1 MILPRNVFTLKH
13 ALSARIMACLW
24 HGSFDSG
31 YKFFVLVLESSFIS
45 IFRQL
50 IQALSSIIELSLQS
64 FPLISNF
71 VSMKVHAWTSNQDN
85 WFKSSP
91 LLNVVYAP
99 PHKKKKKKTH
109 QSQISALSS
118 TTATQS
124 CFLWLAEE
132 DLSFSIF
139 SRLKCIFHI
148 LMLLIKWMTHGRE
161 LRKFNLRAGV
171 HRAK

>member
-13 ALSARIMACLW
+13 VLSVRIMACLW

-99 PHKKKKKKTH
+99 PHKKKKKRTKVKFIWNVNVSKT
-109 QSQISALSS
+109 
-118 TTATQS
+118 TP
-124 CFLWLAEE
+124 AE
-132 DLSFSIF
+132 LNWRKIV
-139 SRLKCIFHI
+139 FH
-148 LMLLIKWMTHGRE
+148 
-161 LRKFNLRAGV
+161 
-171 HRAK
+171 

>member
-13 ALSARIMACLW
+13 VLSVRIMACLW

-85 WFKSSP
+85 WFKSSH

-99 PHKKKKKKTH
+99 PHKKNAPKSNFRSLKH
-109 QSQISALSS
+109 VSNPIMFPGIS
-118 TTATQS
+118 
-124 CFLWLAEE
+124 
-132 DLSFSIF
+132 
-139 SRLKCIFHI
+139 
-148 LMLLIKWMTHGRE
+148 
-161 LRKFNLRAGV
+161 LRKILVFRFFLDETLFLLSWCCLSNGW
-171 HRAK
+171 HMGGN